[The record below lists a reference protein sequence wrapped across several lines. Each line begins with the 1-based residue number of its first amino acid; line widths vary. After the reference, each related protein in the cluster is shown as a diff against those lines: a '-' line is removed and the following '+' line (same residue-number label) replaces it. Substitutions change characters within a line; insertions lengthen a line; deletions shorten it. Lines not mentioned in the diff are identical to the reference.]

1 MSKSLKVQQWRFLVI
16 WQIFITIFA
25 SPAIGMNPEDL
36 KKLSYQLKNSKLTGH
51 SSSSSSS
58 SSMPLGSGDRIGKM
72 EKQEEPGRTIQLGAK
87 GGIKYILYLIQS
99 HYIAYSPSAI
109 KKIFCFFQ
117 ISQI

>member
-1 MSKSLKVQQWRFLVI
+1 MNKSLKFQQWRFLVI
-16 WQIFITIFA
+16 WQIFITIIA
-25 SPAIGMNPEDL
+25 SPAFGMNPEEL
-36 KKLSYQLKNSKLTGH
+36 KKLSYQLKNSKLSGQS

-58 SSMPLGSGDRIGKM
+58 SSMPLGSADRIGIM

-109 KKIFCFFQ
+109 FFFK
-117 ISQI
+117 SHEYKV